1 MKSPGSVCDGR
12 RLEGG
17 HPLIYPAIYFV
28 FCNEIREP
36 LIMTA
41 GMLGIC
47 LCIKHR
53 RLDFWALTVKLQP
66 VV

>member
-41 GMLGIC
+41 GIAWYLSLYKAQKVRLLGTHC
-47 LCIKHR
+47 
-53 RLDFWALTVKLQP
+53 
-66 VV
+66 